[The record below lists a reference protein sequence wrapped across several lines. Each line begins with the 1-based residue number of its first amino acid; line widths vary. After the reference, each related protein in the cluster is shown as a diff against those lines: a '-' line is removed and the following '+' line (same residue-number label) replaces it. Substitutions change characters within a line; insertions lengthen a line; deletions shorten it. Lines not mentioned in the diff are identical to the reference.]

1 MNPPS
6 TWIGRLFVFVV
17 VLLVL
22 RFFFRW
28 NVSIVGSVL
37 VTILVYLVLA
47 VFESRS
53 QGRSTGDGRRVDE

>member
-1 MNPPS
+1 VNPPS

-28 NVSIVGSVL
+28 NVSIVGSLLVTVL
-37 VTILVYLVLA
+37 VYVVLTA
-47 VFESRS
+47 FESR
-53 QGRSTGDGRRVDE
+53 RRNEERG

>member
-1 MNPPS
+1 VNPPS

-28 NVSIVGSVL
+28 NISIVGSLLVTVL
-37 VTILVYLVLA
+37 VYVVLTA
-47 VFESRS
+47 FESR
-53 QGRSTGDGRRVDE
+53 RRNEERG